1 MSRSSSPADSEASSA
16 ASGSGESSREAS
28 PAAPAKIVASKKI
41 SLQVEE
47 DETVVVAS
55 KTFKELGLDDDLC
68 EACVSL
74 GYSAPTEIQRE
85 CIPYALE
92 GKDIIGLAQTGSGK
106 TAAFALP
113 ILQALSNDPSGLF
126 ACVLAPTRY
135 ALSYNAF
142 VAQYANVGLCQISE
156 SWRTRS
162 LSNFRHSEVES
173 ESESL
178 SLLEEWTPWRSRS
191 PSPRSPTS
199 SSLLQDV
206 SRIIS
211 RTPKDSRCARSST
224 SSVVLPATYD
234 V

>member
-1 MSRSSSPADSEASSA
+1 MSRSSSPADSEASGSA
-16 ASGSGESSREAS
+16 SASGSSAREAS
-28 PAAPAKIVASKKI
+28 PQVATKKVATKKI

-47 DETVVVAS
+47 EETEAVAV

-74 GYSAPTEIQRE
+74 GYTAPTEIQRE

-135 ALSYNAF
+135 A
-142 VAQYANVGLCQISE
+142 
-156 SWRTRS
+156 
-162 LSNFRHSEVES
+162 
-173 ESESL
+173 
-178 SLLEEWTPWRSRS
+178 SRS
-191 PSPRSPTS
+191 AQSFDRGLTKSCTKFQRVGVPDR
-199 SSLLQDV
+199 
-206 SRIIS
+206 
-211 RTPKDSRCARSST
+211 
-224 SSVVLPATYD
+224 
-234 V
+234 